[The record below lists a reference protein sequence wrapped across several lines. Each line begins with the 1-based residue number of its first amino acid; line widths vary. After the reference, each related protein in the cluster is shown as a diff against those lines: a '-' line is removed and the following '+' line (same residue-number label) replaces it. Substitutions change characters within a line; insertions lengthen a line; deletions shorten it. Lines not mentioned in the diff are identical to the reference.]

1 MSILIKKKKKDCA
14 QTKYYKTINLL
25 KKGSSGSWG
34 QLCLNGEELHMLI
47 HLQIFFPW
55 QAMTLHNVVD

>member
-25 KKGSSGSWG
+25 KIRSSRSWG
-34 QLCLNGEELHMLI
+34 QLCLNVEEFHMLF
-47 HLQIFFPW
+47 HLQVFFPW
-55 QAMTLHNVVD
+55 QAMTLHNFVD